1 MSQFEQGFPLTST
14 FFGLTY
20 NHKKGLLEEVYI
32 CVKHLGASYNDVMEM
47 PTYQRR
53 FFIETLKLE
62 NQAKRE
68 HMEEVKNTG
77 KGTRSRT
84 ISGEALKDAMKRG
97 DIPAT

>member
-1 MSQFEQGFPLTST
+1 MS
-14 FFGLTY
+14 
-20 NHKKGLLEEVYI
+20 
-32 CVKHLGASYNDVMEM
+32 M

-53 FFIETLKLE
+53 FFIETLRQE
-62 NQAKRE
+62 NQKQRE
-68 HMEEVKNTG
+68 HMDNMKNNG